1 MGVTSQAKPLL
12 DAGTVNAAVITSLT
26 MDTAVELL
34 VRHLRS
40 GSQPP
45 EQILVKA
52 WSQPTVDELIKRYH

>member
-1 MGVTSQAKPLL
+1 
-12 DAGTVNAAVITSLT
+12 

-45 EQILVKA
+45 EHTFVKA
-52 WSQPTVDELIKRYH
+52 WSQPTVDELIKRYR